1 MEIKDIQER
10 LEITT
15 IYVTHDQS
23 EALTMSDRIVV
34 MNNGGIEQI
43 GTAEE
48 LYERPANRF
57 VASFIGESNFLEGRV
72 TQRDE
77 KAIHVTSET
86 GIEFTIPSEHDIGI
100 GESVC
105 TMIRPEKLTFLPGKE
120 KPAGWNT
127 VEGVIEEEIYLGE
140 IRRYKV
146 KISEGQVLSLKISNA
161 TEVERHRRGNRVTAG
176 WKWSDG
182 IVID

>member
-1 MEIKDIQER
+1 
-10 LEITT
+10 
-15 IYVTHDQS
+15 
-23 EALTMSDRIVV
+23 MSDRIVV

-57 VASFIGESNFLEGRV
+57 VASFIGESNFLEGQV
-72 TQRDE
+72 THVAE
-77 KAIHVTSET
+77 NAIQVRSDR
-86 GIEFTIPSEHDIGI
+86 GVEFEITHENRLGV

-105 TMIRPEKLTFLPGKE
+105 VLLRPEKLSFLVGDE
-120 KPAGWNT
+120 KPINWNT
-127 VEGVIEEEIYLGE
+127 VEGTIEEEIYLGE

-146 KISEGQVLSLKISNA
+146 KIFEDQVLSIKISS
-161 TEVERHRRGNRVTAG
+161 TTDVKHHERGTRVTVG

-182 IVID
+182 IVVR